1 MQKIIYLSKIE
12 APKNEKKKEQ
22 LRLQKSTSRKTIP
35 RKAKCLH
42 YEQLLQE
49 SNSFILFSYFFF
61 YKTNPKPGH
70 YSIEKESVQGG
81 EGKRQEKQTT
91 RKGQPGDEL
100 WQPNQVEIFEIEPQ
114 SSIYFPGMAPMS
126 INIKCLDHE
135 EVSENIQQPAK
146 ESEAHT
152 SVFCTSRL
160 RLSMRSLLS

>member
-1 MQKIIYLSKIE
+1 MRKRRNNYDF
-12 APKNEKKKEQ
+12 
-22 LRLQKSTSRKTIP
+22 STSRKTIP
-35 RKAKCLH
+35 RKVKCLH
-42 YEQLLQE
+42 YEQLQQE
-49 SNSFILFSYFFF
+49 SNSFILFSYFCF
-61 YKTNPKPGH
+61 YKTITPSRKKMFKG
-70 YSIEKESVQGG
+70 EGVKGEG

-126 INIKCLDHE
+126 INIKYLDHE

-146 ESEAHT
+146 ESEAHR
-152 SVFCTSRL
+152 SIFCTSRL